1 MSKRKSQADEMYV
14 DTITI
19 PAGGTYSETIDLGN
33 HVLCGVQIPAGMI
46 GTGINVLGSIDK
58 KTFVP
63 IKNIAG
69 DKLILVIDNTASMS
83 VLSPQETS
91 PARFIQLQSNDTETA
106 EVVITVISIRAA
118 ESE

>member
-1 MSKRKSQADEMYV
+1 MSNRRSQIDEMYV

-19 PAGGTYSETIDLGN
+19 PLGGTISGKLDLGN

-46 GTGINVLGSIDK
+46 GTGINVLGSIDGQ
-58 KTFVP
+58 TFVP
-63 IKNIAG
+63 LKNTAG
-69 DKLILVIDNTASMS
+69 DVLACVIDNTASMS

-91 PARFIQLQSNDTETA
+91 PARFIKLESNDTETA
-106 EVVITVISIRAA
+106 AVEITVISIRAA